1 MQKSKI
7 WSALNNIQSQCQQSW
22 SFIVMLCFVLCAKHM
37 EKRVHAIFMILSF
50 TTCYNY
56 LDDEDVMTV
65 IKFDSSHFPQD
76 DDPSKVDKHSD
87 KRSIKSNCGCLYG
100 ILPTSTHHVFSF
112 LCIYTRPLSFHTRN
126 KVER

>member
-1 MQKSKI
+1 MQ
-7 WSALNNIQSQCQQSW
+7 
-22 SFIVMLCFVLCAKHM
+22 
-37 EKRVHAIFMILSF
+37 FMSLSF
-50 TTCYNY
+50 TACYNY

-76 DDPSKVDKHSD
+76 DDHSKVDKHSD

-112 LCIYTRPLSFHTRN
+112 LLHIHTAIILPHTQ
-126 KVER
+126 